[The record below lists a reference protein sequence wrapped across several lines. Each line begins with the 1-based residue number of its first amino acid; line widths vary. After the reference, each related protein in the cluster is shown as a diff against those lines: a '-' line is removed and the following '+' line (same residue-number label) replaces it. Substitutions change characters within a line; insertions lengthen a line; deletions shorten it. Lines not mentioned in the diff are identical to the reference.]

1 MKSFINKIL
10 CTELYLIIV
19 TLSPVKLFLKIP
31 SVKRQLIKSGYIK
44 INGND
49 IDYSKYY
56 DHLGTYVSSI
66 HFYSRVVLH
75 GCGVLP
81 LWLLICRKTI
91 MNFGAAGIAITSVIL
106 SFGIPLIVVE
116 NYVLKNDVWGKY
128 WKQIL
133 ALPVSK
139 RKNLMAITCI
149 IVILFV
155 IIYCAIYMLCIPN
168 MRHISQ

>member
-1 MKSFINKIL
+1 M
-10 CTELYLIIV
+10 IV

-49 IDYSKYY
+49 MDFSKYY

-75 GCGVLP
+75 GCGILP
-81 LWLLICRKTI
+81 LWLLICRKTMI
-91 MNFGAAGIAITSVIL
+91 NLGVAGIAITSVIL

-116 NYVLKNDVWGKY
+116 NYVLKNDVWREY

-139 RKNLMAITCI
+139 RKNLIAITCI

-155 IIYCAIYMLCIPN
+155 VIYCTIYMLCIPN
-168 MRHISQ
+168 LRHISQ

>member
-10 CTELYLIIV
+10 CTELYLMIV

-31 SVKRQLIKSGYIK
+31 FVKRQLIKSGYLK

-49 IDYSKYY
+49 MDFSKYY

-81 LWLLICRKTI
+81 LWLLICQKTI
-91 MNFGAAGIAITSVIL
+91 INFGVAGIAIVSVIL

-116 NYVLKNDVWGKY
+116 KYVLKNDVWGMY

-133 ALPVSK
+133 LLPVSK
-139 RKNLMAITCI
+139 RNKLIAITCI
-149 IVILFV
+149 VVILFV

>member
-1 MKSFINKIL
+1 M
-10 CTELYLIIV
+10 IV
-19 TLSPVKLFLKIP
+19 TLSPVKLFYKIP
-31 SVKRQLIKSGYIK
+31 SVKRHLIKSGYIK

-49 IDYSKYY
+49 IDFSKPY
-56 DHLGTYVSSI
+56 DHLSTYVSSI
-66 HFYSRVVLH
+66 HFYSKVVLH

-81 LWLLICRKTI
+81 LWLLICQKTI
-91 MNFGAAGIAITSVIL
+91 INLGVAGIAITSVVL

-116 NYVLKNDVWGKY
+116 NYVLKNDVWRKY

-139 RKNLMAITCI
+139 RKKLIAITCI

-168 MRHISQ
+168 LRHISQ